1 MSGPREDRPSVRE
14 WLSGPPPADVRQ
26 AIDRLSRVPGVRRV
40 AVMPDVHL
48 SEQFCV
54 GMVVATAETV
64 YPQAVGG
71 DIGCGMAAVRFD
83 CEADRIADARV
94 AARLLAGFGRRIPA
108 IRHSAASAAAELPPE
123 LAAKPLS
130 HSRLEAMKRRDGRV
144 ELATLGRGNHFLE
157 LQRCDAGRLWLMLHS
172 GSRAMGRAILE
183 HHQALQGPESAAPF
197 GLVLG
202 TPACDAYLGDVAWA
216 LAYAEASRRAMV
228 DAAAEVI
235 GAVLGCAPEPE
246 TLVTCHHNH
255 VRREVH
261 GGEKLVVHRKGAIHV
276 PAGELGIVPG
286 SMGSPSFHVAG
297 RGCPEALD
305 SSAHGAGR
313 LLSRTDARKSV
324 SVRDLERQMQGVWF
338 DHRAADRLRDEAPSA
353 YKDVTAVMRA
363 QRDLVRIVRRLEPLL
378 SYKAT

>member
-1 MSGPREDRPSVRE
+1 VSGPREEAPTVRE
-14 WLSGPPPADVRQ
+14 WLAGPPPADVRQ

-48 SEQFCV
+48 AEPFCV
-54 GMVVATAETV
+54 GMVVATADLV
-64 YPQAVGG
+64 YPHAVGS
-71 DIGCGMAAVRFD
+71 DIGCGMAAIRFH
-83 CEADRIADARV
+83 CEADRVADARV
-94 AARLLAGFGRRIPA
+94 AARLLAGFERRIPA
-108 IRHSAASAAAELPPE
+108 IRHPAASAPAALPEELG
-123 LAAKPLS
+123 ARALS
-130 HSRLEAMKRRDGRV
+130 HPRLEALKRRDGRV

-157 LQRCDAGRLWLMLHS
+157 LQRCEEGRLWLMLHS

-183 HHQALQGPESAAPF
+183 HHHGLHDAGSAAPF
-197 GLVLG
+197 GLAMG
-202 TPACDAYLGDVAWA
+202 TPECDAYLADADWA
-216 LAYAEASRRAMV
+216 LAYAEASRRSMV
-228 DAAAEVI
+228 AAAADVV
-235 GAVLGCAPEPE
+235 ASVLGCAPEPA

-255 VRREVH
+255 VRREHH
-261 GGEKLVVHRKGAIHV
+261 GGEELLVHRKGAIHV
-276 PAGELGIVPG
+276 PAGALGIVPG

-313 LLSRTDARKSV
+313 LLSRTEARKSV
-324 SVRDLERQMQGVWF
+324 SVRDLERQMHGIWF

-363 QRDLVRIVRRLEPLL
+363 QRDLVRIVRRLDPLL